1 MFYCVMFYSVM
12 FYSVM
17 FHSVMFYSVTFYY
30 VMFYSVTFFS
40 AMVYS
45 VMFYSVMFYSVMFY
59 SVMFYSVMFHSDLEC
74 YVLSHP
80 VLPCRLRLYSILHYP
95 FLLRAIQP
103 IIMNVY
109 TLARATDGAINGT
122 HSGSNE
128 LHYRTH
134 LTRVVSLM
142 QLLRSVFS
150 CRPAASAP
158 YHPSIA
164 LARPMISLL
173 GLASKKQTVLDLIL
187 PMQVVLAAAKEYC
200 VRP

>member
-17 FHSVMFYSVTFYY
+17 FH
-30 VMFYSVTFFS
+30 
-40 AMVYS
+40 
-45 VMFYSVMFYSVMFY
+45 SVMFY

-200 VRP
+200 VRPQQLQYHAGVVRMAVDPIV